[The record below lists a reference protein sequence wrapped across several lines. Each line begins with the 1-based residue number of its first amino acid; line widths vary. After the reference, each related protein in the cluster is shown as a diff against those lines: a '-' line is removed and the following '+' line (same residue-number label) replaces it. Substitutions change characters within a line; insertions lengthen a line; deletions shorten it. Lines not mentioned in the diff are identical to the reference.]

1 MKKYRVL
8 SLLVSII
15 LVFNVS
21 NALGKVYIDILS
33 PSSTRLPILIPEFKK
48 AAGLPDKKNLAKKM
62 SRVITDDLNFT
73 GFFRF
78 LDPKAV
84 DSALLDGV
92 TPNKIKWDVLS
103 IIGAEAIVTGKIS
116 IKAQGRIAVELRL
129 FDALQGK
136 LITGKKYEGKTENY
150 RLIAHKFSNE
160 IFGKLTGER
169 SSFKTKIAFE
179 KSIHSNKDIFL
190 TDYDGANEKRITAY
204 NSLTLSP
211 AWSPDARNIAFTSYK
226 GGNPDLYIK
235 DIFSGTTRKISSKQG
250 INISPAWSPD
260 GKKIALTLSLN
271 NGNSEIYI
279 ITLKDRK
286 LERVTNNWA
295 TDVSPAWS
303 PDSQKIAFV
312 SSRSGN
318 PHIYTLDLKT
328 RKIKRL
334 TYNGKYNTSPA
345 WSPDGKIIAY
355 TGLKNTF
362 DIYIVSTD
370 GLQRNQ
376 LTLNQGNNEDPSWSP
391 YSNFLAFSSDRTGQ
405 KEIFIMRADGRNQ
418 KRITSGSGNKSS
430 PAWSSN

>member
-1 MKKYRVL
+1 MNKYRIL
-8 SLLVSII
+8 ILLASTLFI
-15 LVFNVS
+15 FNAS

-33 PSSTRLPILIPEFKK
+33 PSSTRFPIVIPDFKK
-48 AAGLPDKKNLAKKM
+48 AEGLPDKTNLTKKM
-62 SRVITDDLNFT
+62 SRVITDDLKFT
-73 GFFRF
+73 GFFKI

-84 DSALLDGV
+84 DSALLNGV
-92 TPNKIKWDVLS
+92 TKNKIKWDMLS
-103 IIGAEAIVTGKIS
+103 IIGAEAIVTGIIS
-116 IKAQGRIAVELRL
+116 IKPQDRIAVELRL
-129 FDALQGK
+129 FDALQGNF
-136 LITGKKYEGKTENY
+136 ITGKKYEGKAEDY
-150 RLIAHKFSNE
+150 RQIAHKFSNE
-160 IFGKLTGER
+160 IFARLTGER
-169 SSFKTKIAFE
+169 SSFTTKIAFE
-179 KSIHSNKDIFL
+179 KTLRSNKDIFL

-211 AWSPDARNIAFTSYK
+211 AWSPDGRSIAFTSYK
-226 GGNPDLYIK
+226 DGNPDLYIK
-235 DIFSGTTRKISSKQG
+235 DIFSGDTRKISSKKG
-250 INISPAWSPD
+250 INITPAWSPD
-260 GKKIALTLSLN
+260 GDKIALTLSLN

-279 ITLKDRK
+279 ITVKDGT
-286 LERVTNNWA
+286 LERVTDNWA
-295 TDVSPAWS
+295 TDVSPSWS

-328 RKIKRL
+328 RKIRRL
-334 TYNGKYNTSPA
+334 TYTGKYNTSPA

-355 TGLKNTF
+355 TGLKNTY

-391 YSNFLAFSSDRTGQ
+391 DSNFLAFSSDRTGQ

-418 KRITSGSGNKSS
+418 KRITSGSGNKSN